1 MSARGLSDLGAASLG
16 PDVLEAWD
24 AFLDVVTDPG
34 TDLELP
40 SRLAGWTGR
49 DVCAH
54 LGRWTGHDIVEDLL
68 AAAAAPATD
77 PRPDRDD
84 VNAALVAQHRD
95 TPTDEIVS
103 ALVRARESLDDFFA
117 RPDAEDLG
125 RLVAASDVGDLPVL
139 SLLHASTYE
148 LSVHA
153 LDLRPCGAPAPPQVL
168 LDRGLAAL
176 IDVTGALCSRSGID
190 ITLTAQTPTGGWQL
204 ESDENGWRTRSTAP
218 GRVVGTGASASAA
231 DLLDTSAG
239 RTNLAQLLVTR
250 RLVVHQLPSFMRLAP
265 LLHDVPGLPGGAALR
280 TAVAGLGGVGR
291 VLGRL
296 RRS

>member
-1 MSARGLSDLGAASLG
+1 MSARGLSDLGAVALG
-16 PDVLEAWD
+16 TPVLAAWD

-34 TDLELP
+34 TDLDLP

-68 AAAAAPATD
+68 AAAAAPETG
-77 PRPDRDD
+77 PRPDRDE

-117 RPDAEDLG
+117 RPDADDLG
-125 RLVAASDVGDLPVL
+125 RLVAASDVGELPVL

-148 LSVHA
+148 LAVHA

-176 IDVTGALCSRSGID
+176 IDVTGALCSRSGIG

-204 ESDENGWRTRSTAP
+204 ESDATGWQTRGTSP
-218 GRVVGTGASASAA
+218 GRVTGTGASASAA